1 MRFAP
6 QSDLLLTNQIHHMK
20 QFWFVV
26 WLECLI
32 FVLSSNSQIV
42 SFIAGTNGGSQVL
55 SALDHGDMAANT
67 ESSDKK
73 SMLEDKISFMEIR
86 N

>member
-1 MRFAP
+1 M
-6 QSDLLLTNQIHHMK
+6 
-20 QFWFVV
+20 
-26 WLECLI
+26 
-32 FVLSSNSQIV
+32 FVLSSNSRTV
-42 SFIAGTNGGSQVL
+42 SFIAGTNVGSQVL